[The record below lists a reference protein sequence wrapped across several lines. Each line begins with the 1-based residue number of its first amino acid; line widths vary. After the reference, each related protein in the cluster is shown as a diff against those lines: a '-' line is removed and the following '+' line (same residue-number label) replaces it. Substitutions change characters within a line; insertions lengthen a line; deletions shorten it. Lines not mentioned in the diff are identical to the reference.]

1 MIKLYTMEV
10 IGVDTDDNDRLLF
23 KLRTFE
29 ENCAVLTI
37 DTVVSPGD
45 LAVLCDAIQQAME
58 RLELEGSIHD

>member
-1 MIKLYTMEV
+1 MIKIYTMEV
-10 IGVDTDDNDRLLF
+10 IGVDDDDNDRQLF

-29 ENCAVLTI
+29 ENCVVLTI
-37 DTVVSPGD
+37 DTVVSPGE